1 MAKRI
6 ALFLALLLLLAAC
19 GRAEAPAE
27 TPVPST
33 VPATTAAP
41 VTETPTA
48 PPAVTSEA
56 ERAALLADFDAMMA
70 AMAETFPY
78 FSALE
83 RRLGVDLRE
92 KADDTRALIENYP
105 ASMKAR
111 AAEYGLAPEVMPAL
125 NAQVFWSILRHE
137 FFPHFGQLA
146 HAYTLSAAAYEAFR
160 PIYSSPRSPFNTPT
174 TYNAF
179 VNPQSRGFC
188 DGQAAIMKA
197 LPKENPALFG
207 FFFGN
212 PAPQASADA
221 ASATSVIDTEILE
234 GGTVAYLAMP
244 SFAASDWVPYAAALT
259 SFYREIEGC
268 DHLIIDIRDN
278 AGGAPA
284 FWRMLLMYPLW
295 PEGKDWVDMP
305 LYAFF
310 RDTEQAMAL
319 AEIHIKSEAGTGR
332 YRPLSAAPLE
342 AAVLLDA
349 HPMALMNPE
358 DAATLGYVTPL
369 DTSLGNITDHHFR
382 AAGIAPMARTPFGG
396 RIWLLTNEND
406 HSAASLF
413 AEHAKSMGFATLV
426 GAPPRG
432 SYSATYGAFFA
443 LPHSGIVVRWDVDYL
458 TDAQGRALEELPT
471 EPHHPCRPG
480 LDALE
485 TALALIREGAQ

>member
-27 TPVPST
+27 TSVPST
-33 VPATTAAP
+33 AP
-41 VTETPTA
+41 VTTAPTA

-56 ERAALLADFDAMMA
+56 ERADLLADFDAMMA

-78 FSALE
+78 FAALE
-83 RRLGVDLRE
+83 RRLGVDLWE
-92 KADDTRALIENYP
+92 KAADTRALIENYP
-105 ASMKAR
+105 ASMEAR
-111 AAEYGLAPEVMPAL
+111 AAEYGLAPEAMPAL
-125 NAQVFWSILRHE
+125 DAQVFWSILRHE
-137 FFPHFGQLA
+137 YFSHFGQLA
-146 HAYTLSAAAYEAFR
+146 HAYTLSAAAYETFR
-160 PIYSSPRSPFNTPT
+160 PIYSSPRSPFNTET

-179 VNPQSRGFC
+179 VNPQSRGFY
-188 DGQAAIMKA
+188 DEQAALLET
-197 LPKENPALFG
+197 LPEENPALFG
-207 FFFGN
+207 FFFGD
-212 PAPQASADA
+212 PAPQASAEA

-244 SFAASDWVPYAAALT
+244 SFAAPDWVPYAAALT

-295 PEGKDWVDMP
+295 PEGKDWVDLP

-310 RDTEQAMAL
+310 RDTVQAKAL
-319 AEIHIKSEAGTGR
+319 AEIHIKSEAGAGR
-332 YRPLSAAPLE
+332 YRPLSDAPLE
-342 AAVLLDA
+342 AAALLDD

-358 DAATLGYVTPL
+358 DAAALGYVTPL
-369 DTSLGNITDHHFR
+369 DTSLGNITDRHFR
-382 AAGIAPMARTPFGG
+382 AAGIAPMARTPFAG

-413 AEHAKSMGFATLV
+413 AEHAKGMGFATLV

-458 TDAQGRALEELPT
+458 TDARGRALEELPT
-471 EPHHPCRPG
+471 EPHYPCRPG